1 MLLLE
6 SLSGVCVYFYV
17 YLFSSTLKLVLDLQT
32 LERDTFW
39 INSSGCNVLR
49 GEAYLIERSPLSG
62 SWNLLK

>member
-6 SLSGVCVYFYV
+6 SLCGVYVYFYV

-32 LERDTFW
+32 LERYTFW
-39 INSSGCNVLR
+39 INTSGCNVLR
-49 GEAYLIERSPLSG
+49 GEADLIERSPLSG